1 MSDVSLG
8 GRERP
13 VQTARWMGRA
23 AITATGISIAAIAAI
38 GALGPSAA
46 VPEFGSAAPWPPWFA
61 TADPS
66 PTLVS
71 VILWAAVLL
80 GGAGLSA
87 GLLAVRWGWRP
98 RPGRLIAGSVV
109 AVLALLVIPPVGS
122 TDIMDYAVYGRIAAI
137 GHSPYRMT
145 PLQLKSTGDPVGAAA
160 PIPWDNDPS
169 VYGPLATATE
179 WVAAELGA
187 GSPGRTVFWLKAWNG
202 LAYLALVL
210 GLDRLARSDAARRA
224 RAHLLWSVNPLML
237 LAVMAGGHVDGL
249 SAAIAFFALVS
260 LCPGGAW
267 RPAPRRWLLAGLL
280 LGAAAAVKAPLLLVA
295 AGLGWLARRSPRA
308 LAAFGIGML
317 AVLLP
322 CYLVAGWPAV
332 TAVAGRAAGAPAVY
346 EPWQLLARGLGL
358 SLGNS
363 TIDLLGVAGAV
374 ILAVIMLWRLPP
386 GPASY
391 PFARP
396 ALALMLA
403 WLLATP
409 QQRPWYDA
417 AIFPLLA
424 LMPATRLDWI
434 VVIRAVTAALAEL
447 PGVTYYPYLVP
458 GWLMATAK
466 VISTTLAP
474 LVLAGTVVALLWLC
488 VSGRWNAADGSGSHS
503 STVADLGEVAAAPV
517 SAPLDG

>member
-1 MSDVSLG
+1 MG
-8 GRERP
+8 WAAT
-13 VQTARWMGRA
+13 TAMGA
-23 AITATGISIAAIAAI
+23 SIAAMAAI

-46 VPEFGSAAPWPPWFA
+46 APAFRSAAPWPPWSA

-87 GLLAVRWGWRP
+87 GLVAVRWGWRP

-109 AVLALLVIPPVGS
+109 AVLALMVIPPVGS
-122 TDIMDYAVYGRIAAI
+122 TDILDYAVYGRIAAL
-137 GHSPYRMT
+137 GHSPYQMT
-145 PLQLKSTGDPVGAAA
+145 PLQLKSAGDPVGAVA
-160 PIPWDNDPS
+160 PTPWERDPS

-179 WVAAELGA
+179 WAAAELGG
-187 GSPGRTVFWLKAWNG
+187 GSAARIVFWLKLWNG

-210 GLDRLARSDAARRA
+210 GLDRLARSDPARRA

-237 LAVMAGGHVDGL
+237 LAVMAGGHIDGL
-249 SAAIAFFALVS
+249 SAAIAFFALAS
-260 LCPGGAW
+260 LCPGGVW
-267 RPAPRRWLLAGLL
+267 RPGTRRWLLAGLL
-280 LGAAAAVKAPLLLVA
+280 LGAAAAVKAPLLLVG
-295 AGLGWLARRSPRA
+295 AGLGWVARRSPRA
-308 LAAFGIGML
+308 VTALGLGML

-332 TAVAGRAAGAPAVY
+332 RAVAGRAAGTPAVY
-346 EPWQLLARGLGL
+346 EPWKVLARGLGL
-358 SLGNS
+358 HLGYTS
-363 TIDLLGVAGAV
+363 IDVLGAAGAV
-374 ILAVIMLWRLPP
+374 VLALILLWRMPQ

-403 WLLATP
+403 WLVTTP

-434 VVIRAVTAALAEL
+434 AVARAVIAALAEL
-447 PGVTYYPYLVP
+447 PGVTYYPDLRP
-458 GWLMATAK
+458 EWLSAVAR
-466 VISTTLAP
+466 VISTRLAP
-474 LVLAGTVVALLWLC
+474 VVLIGAALALLWLC
-488 VSGRWNAADGSGSHS
+488 VSGRWNAAEGRGFHS
-503 STVADLGEVAAAPV
+503 PALADPGEVSRPV
-517 SAPLDG
+517 PAKPT